1 MNLFRKTAVVLFAL
15 ALTASFS
22 HAQQQDN
29 PEYVGWS
36 KQKPGAWVKHK
47 MVSDAGGQ
55 KTEMEMTTKLI
66 ELTPEKAVVETASVM
81 NVGGQKIDVPG
92 MKRDVPAKWEPGKIP
107 GQPADAPKP
116 DIKEGTGDATVG
128 GKTYKC
134 KTYEVTM
141 KTDQA
146 TMTSKT
152 WMSEEVPGGTVKM
165 ESKMEKPIQSVTTME
180 MVGFEAGK

>member
-1 MNLFRKTAVVLFAL
+1 MNSFRNIAVVLCALMLAASTSFAQEQ
-15 ALTASFS
+15 A
-22 HAQQQDN
+22 N
-29 PEYVGWS
+29 PEYTGWS

-66 ELTPEKAVVETASVM
+66 ELTADKAVVETASVM

-92 MKRDVPAKWEPGKIP
+92 MKRDVPAKWD
-107 GQPADAPKP
+107 PAKANPNPNAPKP
-116 DIKEGTGDATVG
+116 EIKEGSEDVTVG
-128 GKTYKC
+128 GKSYKC
-134 KTYEVTM
+134 KTYETTM
-141 KTDQA
+141 KSDQA

-152 WMSEEVPGGTVKM
+152 WMSDDVPGGTVKM

-180 MVGFEAGK
+180 VVGFEAGK